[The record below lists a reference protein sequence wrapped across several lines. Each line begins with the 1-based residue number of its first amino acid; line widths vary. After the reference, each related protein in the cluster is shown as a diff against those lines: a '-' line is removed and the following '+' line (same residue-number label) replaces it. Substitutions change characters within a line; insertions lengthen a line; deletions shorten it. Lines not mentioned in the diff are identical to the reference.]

1 MLSEFHFLRPYWFVV
16 LIPLAFLFWKMARR
30 HLVNKHWE
38 SVCDPALLP
47 YILVGKTG
55 TRHYTD
61 IILTGIVAL
70 LIVFALAGPTWERLP
85 QPVFQKESALVMAL
99 DLSLSMYADD
109 VQPNRLERARFKIS
123 DLLDLRKEG
132 QTALLVYAG
141 DAFTVTPLTD
151 DIKTIKSQLSA
162 LSPDI
167 MPAPGSN
174 TGIAIK
180 KAIDLLKQAG
190 MSKGHILLITDEVD
204 SKYERSFR
212 ESAKQGYKVSVLGI
226 GTKEGAPIKLSDGSF
241 LKDAAGTIVLPKL
254 DQDALRHLAAVGD
267 GRYETSQI
275 GDADITRLNQL
286 FSSGLDSNKK
296 SKTDY
301 KTDRWQEFGPWLVLF
316 IIPFVAFGFR
326 RGYLSI
332 LLCLFIIHP
341 NNAMAFEWKDLWLNK
356 NQRAMQA
363 LNNQQAEIASKLF
376 QDDEWKAAAK
386 YRAGDYAAAEKL
398 LKDANNDRSI
408 YNKANALARQG
419 RYQEAI
425 AAYDKVLK
433 NNPGDEDAK
442 FNKDLIEKELQKQQK
457 QQQSQSDKKSDKNQ
471 EQNSKSGKQK
481 QSDTNKKDQQQSGQK
496 QQQSGSK
503 SSQGKEQQ
511 SEKDSK
517 QSKEQSSA
525 SDSQNSAKQKQSDM
539 KDKEQQQAEQSSQ
552 NDSNESNKD
561 TDKQPEQAQSTS
573 GQEKNELDEEQQ
585 ASEQWLRRI
594 PDDPSGLLRRKFKYQ
609 YQQQKQRQPTDEKY
623 W

>member
-1 MLSEFHFLRPYWFVV
+1 MLSEFHFLRPYWFIA
-16 LIPLAFLFWKMARR
+16 LIPLVFLFWKIAKQ

-85 QPVFQKESALVMAL
+85 QPVFQKESALVIAL

-109 VQPNRLERARFKIS
+109 IQPSRLERARFKIS
-123 DLLDLRKEG
+123 DLLDVRKEG

-141 DAFTVTPLTD
+141 SAFTVTPLTD
-151 DIKTIKSQLSA
+151 DVKTIKSQLSA
-162 LSPDI
+162 LSPEI

-174 TGIAIK
+174 TAIAITK
-180 KAIDLLKQAG
+180 GIELLKQAG
-190 MSKGHILLITDEVD
+190 ISKGHILLITDDVD
-204 SKYERSFR
+204 NKYENSFS
-212 ESAKQGYKVSVLGI
+212 ESAKQGYKISILGI
-226 GTKEGAPIKLSDGSF
+226 GTEEGAPIKLNDGGF

-254 DQDALRHLAAVGD
+254 NPLALRHLASVGD

-275 GDADITRLNQL
+275 GDADINRLNQL
-286 FSSGLDSNKK
+286 FSSGLDSSEE
-296 SKTDY
+296 SKTEY

-316 IIPFVAFGFR
+316 IIPVIAFGFR
-326 RGYLSI
+326 RGYLSV
-332 LLCLFIIHP
+332 LLCVFIIHP
-341 NNAMAFEWKDLWLNK
+341 DDAMAFEWNDLWLNK

-363 LNNQQAEIASKLF
+363 LNNQQAETASELF

-386 YRAGDYAAAEKL
+386 YRAGDYVAAEEL
-398 LKDANNDRSI
+398 LKDAGNDRSI
-408 YNKANALARQG
+408 YNKANALAKQG

-425 AAYDKVLK
+425 AAYGQVLK
-433 NNPGDEDAK
+433 SDPENEDAK
-442 FNKDLIEKELQKQQK
+442 YNKELIEKELEKQKNQ
-457 QQQSQSDKKSDKNQ
+457 QQQSQSDQKSDKNQ
-471 EQNSKSGKQK
+471 DQNSKSENQQ
-481 QSDTNKKDQQQSGQK
+481 QSDSDQKDEQQSGQN
-496 QQQSGSK
+496 QQQSDSE
-503 SSQGKEQQ
+503 SSQEKEQQ
-511 SEKDSK
+511 SEKDSQ
-517 QSKEQSSA
+517 QSEEQSAESN
-525 SDSQNSAKQKQSDM
+525 SQNSAEQKQSDM
-539 KDKEQQQAEQSSQ
+539 KDEEQKQAEQQ
-552 NDSNESNKD
+552 DLNESKD
-561 TDKQPEQAQSTS
+561 NTDEQPEQAQSAS
-573 GQEKNELDEEQQ
+573 EQEKNELDEEQQ

-609 YQQQKQRQPTDEKY
+609 YQQQRQQQSSDGKY